1 MFEHVAAVDAA
12 IAEVA
17 RVLATGGRFC
27 FFLNHPLLQT
37 PGSGWIDD
45 QVLDPPEQYWRI
57 GPYLPE
63 AATVEEVEPGV
74 HIRFFHRPLSRYV
87 NALAGARPAR
97 RADGGAGAAAG
108 VPRPRPR
115 VRSTPR
121 RCPGCS
127 ISAPA
132 RCACV
137 ELASPPV
144 TEIVLITGM
153 SGAGRSATADV
164 LEDLGWYVVDNL
176 PTSLVEKVVELASLP
191 GSGIDRLALVAGRN
205 YGEVLDNVA
214 ALRSAG
220 HRVTVL
226 FLDAQTPELV
236 RRYDAT
242 RRKHPLAA
250 EADGLVE
257 SIDLERSLLVGTR
270 DEADLV
276 VDTSELNV
284 HQLKE
289 RVVAAFGDT
298 STAKLQVAVESFGFK
313 HGLPLDAD
321 IVMDVRFLPNPH
333 WEDDLR
339 PLTGHDPA
347 VRDFVLEREDTKA
360 FLDRLEDLLRTI
372 LPAYQAE
379 GRSYLTVAIGC
390 TGGRHRSV
398 AIAEQLAT
406 RLRSRGT
413 AVRTT
418 HRDVSR

>member
-1 MFEHVAAVDAA
+1 
-12 IAEVA
+12 
-17 RVLATGGRFC
+17 
-27 FFLNHPLLQT
+27 
-37 PGSGWIDD
+37 
-45 QVLDPPEQYWRI
+45 
-57 GPYLPE
+57 
-63 AATVEEVEPGV
+63 
-74 HIRFFHRPLSRYV
+74 
-87 NALAGARPAR
+87 
-97 RADGGAGAAAG
+97 
-108 VPRPRPR
+108 
-115 VRSTPR
+115 
-121 RCPGCS
+121 
-127 ISAPA
+127 
-132 RCACV
+132 
-137 ELASPPV
+137 V
-144 TEIVLITGM
+144 TQIVLITGM

-176 PTSLVEKVVELASLP
+176 PTTLVEKIVDLASLP
-191 GSGIDRLALVAGRN
+191 GSGIERLALVAGRN
-205 YGEVLDNVA
+205 YGEVLDNVST
-214 ALRSAG
+214 LRAAG

-257 SIDLERSLLVGTR
+257 SIELERSLLTGTR
-270 DEADLV
+270 DAADLV
-276 VDTSELNV
+276 IDTSDLNV

-289 RVVAAFGDT
+289 RVVAAFDDA
-298 STAKLQVAVESFGFK
+298 SVSKLQVAVESFGFK

-333 WEDDLR
+333 WEDALR
-339 PLTGHDPA
+339 PLTGHDAA
-347 VRDFVLEREDTKA
+347 VRDFVLERADTAA
-360 FLDRLEDLLRTI
+360 FLDRLDDLLRTV

-398 AIAEQLAT
+398 TIAEELAA

>member
-1 MFEHVAAVDAA
+1 
-12 IAEVA
+12 
-17 RVLATGGRFC
+17 
-27 FFLNHPLLQT
+27 
-37 PGSGWIDD
+37 
-45 QVLDPPEQYWRI
+45 
-57 GPYLPE
+57 
-63 AATVEEVEPGV
+63 
-74 HIRFFHRPLSRYV
+74 
-87 NALAGARPAR
+87 
-97 RADGGAGAAAG
+97 
-108 VPRPRPR
+108 
-115 VRSTPR
+115 
-121 RCPGCS
+121 
-127 ISAPA
+127 
-132 RCACV
+132 
-137 ELASPPV
+137 V
-144 TEIVLITGM
+144 TQIVLITGM

-176 PTSLVEKVVELASLP
+176 PSSLIEKVVELASLP

-270 DEADLV
+270 DAADLV

-284 HQLKE
+284 HQLKD
-289 RVVAAFGDT
+289 RIVAAFDASST
-298 STAKLQVAVESFGFK
+298 SKLQVAVESFGFK

-347 VRDFVLEREDTKA
+347 VREFVLDRADTAA
-360 FLDRLEDLLRTI
+360 FLDRLDDLLRTI

-398 AIAEQLAT
+398 AIAEELAA